1 MERSNI
7 THFFNKTSTLTS
19 YQDHYRWVATGNNII
34 LNVFAPKN
42 GLFDSYNLYTNFF
55 KIQSRRRPKKSY
67 QWSTEFTMF
76 WKRVAFRGKSFRVRN
91 FRKKHKIILNF
102 GYSHW
107 TRLKLL
113 PMWSFIK
120 KKRQSYVWF
129 TQDLNSYVALLRFLP
144 TIRIYNKYTMR
155 GLRFKQQS
163 IVRRFGKISQ
173 HISSLH

>member
-7 THFFNKTSTLTS
+7 TNFYNKTNIITE
-19 YQDHYRWVATGNNII
+19 YCDHYRWVASGNNIT
-34 LNVFAPKN
+34 LNVFAHKN
-42 GLFDSYNLYTNFF
+42 GFFDSYNLYTNFF
-55 KIQSRRRPKKSY
+55 KLRPKRRFKKSY
-67 QWSTEFTMF
+67 QWSSEFTMF

-113 PMWSFIK
+113 PRWSFLK

-129 TQDLNSYVALLRFLP
+129 TADLNSFTSLLRFLP
-144 TIRIYNKYTMR
+144 TIRVYNKYTMR

-163 IVRRFGKISQ
+163 IIRRFGKISQ